1 MPFTITKL
9 AALPVIV
16 VMPAGAGIMQELPE
30 IDRRLTRLLNAQPE
44 PVFVIADLRRI
55 SLNLDDVMRAGNSAA
70 RSMPSILYHLNIR
83 ETLVVTTE
91 PIVRLAAQGIDGS
104 MFGGLS
110 MRVFTTPEAALEYCR
125 GELKIEAS
133 LPRRQTG

>member
-9 AALPVIV
+9 ASLPVVV
-16 VMPAGAGIMQELPE
+16 VMPAGAGVMQELSE
-30 IDRRLTRLLNAQPE
+30 IDRRLTHLLDAQPE

-55 SLNLDDVMRAGNSAA
+55 SLNLDDVIRASNNAA

-83 ETLVVTTE
+83 ETLVVTNE
-91 PIVRLAAQGIDGS
+91 PIVRLAAQGIDGPI
-104 MFGGLS
+104 FGGLS
-110 MRVFTTPEAALEYCR
+110 MRVFTTPEEALEYCR
-125 GELKIEAS
+125 GEMALETS